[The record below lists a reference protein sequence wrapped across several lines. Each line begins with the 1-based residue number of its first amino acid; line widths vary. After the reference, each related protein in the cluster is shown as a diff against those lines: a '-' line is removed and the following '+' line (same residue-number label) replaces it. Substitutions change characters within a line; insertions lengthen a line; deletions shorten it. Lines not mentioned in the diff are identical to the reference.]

1 MARGGRAADFTRS
14 AYAEA
19 LTIRSGP
26 LRATSGLDQP
36 LILYRFLGN
45 FGPYTGARFGGTL
58 TWADAADPPSFR
70 RASQSLWPG
79 TRTVNPKNL
88 PGRRKCHEKREN
100 RRLEAAS

>member
-1 MARGGRAADFTRS
+1 MLSWSPAPEWLAADVPLIPP
-14 AYAEA
+14 EA
-19 LTIRSGP
+19 
-26 LRATSGLDQP
+26 LRATPGLDQP

-70 RASQSLWPG
+70 HASQSLWPG

-88 PGRRKCHEKREN
+88 PGRQKCHEKCEN
-100 RRLEAAS
+100 WRLTAASYA